1 MVRTIVATLALMLA
15 AGSAE
20 ACKVEAWRW
29 YHTASIDTLTIEG
42 ATTCAKGRLMLRVYE
57 GKNENRRFLGIDG
70 AYIRGHTF
78 TGMVDAIK
86 TAPKAVSIEYAV
98 EPE

>member
-29 YHTASIDTLTIEG
+29 YHTALLDTLIIEG

-57 GKNENRRFLGIDG
+57 GKDENRRFLGI
-70 AYIRGHTF
+70 ANTFIRGHTF
-78 TGMVDAIK
+78 AGLINAIK
-86 TAPKAVSIEYAV
+86 AAPKAVSIEYAV